1 MNANPAPFPS
11 RTLYWAVAATAV
23 LVLVGVL
30 LTVIPVQY
38 AEVNLHWRADAP
50 AATREAIAGRHS
62 LQFVRL
68 EDDADV
74 WMCVLNDES
83 PGNLRALLNEPAIV
97 RVDFID
103 AETLQPTERP
113 TVSML
118 YLLQLRHPDLPLARL
133 VRPLGAAPLFLWSLL
148 LSLCATA
155 AGRRW
160 LAARVPVASPLSMGL
175 FRIALALALAPMVHR
190 TVPPAA
196 TLPYLASPRDACF
209 MLLVLFGTGALARL
223 SWVAFLIVFTAVN
236 WDNVAAHDFNLPLKA
251 LWLMVFVPW
260 GDALS
265 VDRLFLRATGRVTAY
280 PDSQRYGLA
289 TWIPV
294 FMVGFAYLSAA
305 FAKLDET
312 GLRWITDGAVRYFMV
327 VDAPNAPG
335 SLGRFIASHEWLAVL
350 ASAGAVASET
360 FIIAAALWP
369 TTLVLVVAGVSAL
382 LLHLGFWLC
391 QGVFWYPWW
400 ALLPAFVPWNAVAS
414 WLTPIGPRAASIVP
428 AAASLGAR
436 VARPVPVA
444 CLLALGF
451 FALQQPL
458 VSFLA
463 AERLPFV
470 SNYPMYS
477 DVNWDSEEHF
487 ARSME
492 EERQPAP
499 AIRLAPTDGTPPELL
514 LSRLQAIDAQAAV
527 TEAARRVAEGG
538 EVAAADR
545 EHLADVAAAYASRF
559 GASPPEIVVSV
570 AHWRFDWT
578 VADFVPRNDW
588 QQKGTLSLVTAKQ
601 AAGHAP

>member
-1 MNANPAPFPS
+1 MNANPALFPS
-11 RTLYWAVAATAV
+11 RALYWAAAATAV

-30 LTVIPVQY
+30 LAVIPVQY
-38 AEVNLHWRADAP
+38 AEVNLHWRADTP
-50 AATREAIAGRHS
+50 AAIRDAIADRHS

-83 PGNLRALLNEPAIV
+83 PGNVRAILNEPAIQ

-103 AETLQPTERP
+103 NQTLQPTERP

-118 YLLQLRHPDLPLARL
+118 YLQQLQHPDLPLVRI
-133 VRPLGAAPLFLWSLL
+133 VRPLAAAPLFLWLLL

-155 AGRRW
+155 NGRRW
-160 LAARVPVASPLSMGL
+160 LKARVPVASPLSMGL
-175 FRIALALALAPMVHR
+175 FRIALAFALAPMVHR
-190 TVPPAA
+190 TVPPTV
-196 TLPYLASPRDACF
+196 TLPYLASPRDVCF
-209 MLLVLFGTGALARL
+209 LLLALFGVGAFARL
-223 SWVAFLIVFTAVN
+223 SWVAFLIVFTAAN
-236 WDNVAAHDFNLPLKA
+236 WDNLPAHDFNLPLKA
-251 LWLMVFVPW
+251 LWLLVFVPW

-265 VDRLFLRATGRVTAY
+265 VDRLFLRAIGRITVY

-312 GLRWITDGAVRYFMV
+312 GLRWITEGSVRYFMV

-350 ASAGAVASET
+350 VSAGAVASET
-360 FIIAAALWP
+360 LIIAAAVWP
-369 TTLVLVVAGVSAL
+369 TTLVSVVAGLCAL

-400 ALLPAFVPWNAVAS
+400 ALLPAFVPWNAVAA
-414 WLTPIGPRAASIVP
+414 WLTRIVP
-428 AAASLGAR
+428 RGASFVRARARLGAPA
-436 VARPVPVA
+436 ARPVPVA
-444 CLLALGF
+444 CLVALVVV
-451 FALQQPL
+451 ALQQPV

-463 AERLPFV
+463 VERLPFV
-470 SNYPMYS
+470 SNYPMYA
-477 DVNWDSEEHF
+477 DVNWDSKEHF

-492 EERQPAP
+492 QERQPAP
-499 AIRLAPTDGTPPELL
+499 AIRLDPADGSPPDLL

-527 TEAARRVAEGG
+527 TEAARRVADGKVA
-538 EVAAADR
+538 EVDR
-545 EHLADVAAAYASRF
+545 ETLADVAASYTSRF
-559 GASPPEIVVSV
+559 GVTPPEVVVSA
-570 AHWRFDWT
+570 AHWRFDWS
-578 VADFVPRNDW
+578 VADFVPLNDW
-588 QQKGTLSLVTAKQ
+588 QPKGTLSLAPATK
-601 AAGHAP
+601 AASPSP